1 MERRK
6 RKAISAV
13 LGTAIA
19 LVIVFTVFIPLIM
32 YLQSLQTIFMQ
43 EASRR
48 LQYELERIHEKL
60 EVHISI
66 TPAGTVYPN
75 HYIYVIIYNPGVLT
89 VDIPT
94 IYIESK
100 NKGIMEVPEKFSI
113 PPGGVQRYRLEKFY
127 IGRGEDDVVRI
138 KVVTLRG
145 NNFISRETIGPK
157 DLPYHLIITVSNMT
171 FGRQY
176 EIGVRS
182 IKEYGCVLLAM
193 RQELGCSEEEYAVIE
208 PQSFNDTNGLAIFK
222 VAPGEYSVWLKDL
235 SDNSPIA
242 STTIEVLNDVVLNL
256 PIPEIEWP
264 KQAPLRVDAI
274 HKNMTLVANEEGN
287 ALAVIPYII
296 SLGATPE
303 PLSAAIEIQYRNEIG
318 NIICAIDQGELST
331 INLNPGNMFL
341 GNFTLHCS
349 LGGGPGI
356 IRYNVSV
363 TNAVGILS
371 HKTYEKQQL
380 VKGGDEGVIKICVVK
395 RMTLLA
401 PGEENTGPKE
411 VEVRFIECP

>member
-19 LVIVFTVFIPLIM
+19 LVIIFTVFIPLIM

-60 EVHISI
+60 EVYVSI
-66 TPAGTVYPN
+66 TPAGAVYPN
-75 HYIYVIIYNPGVLT
+75 HYIYVMIYNPGVLT

-100 NKGIMEVPEKFSI
+100 NRGIIEVPEKFSI
-113 PPGGVQRYRLEKFY
+113 PPGGIQRYRLETFY
-127 IGRGEDDVVRI
+127 IGRGEDDAVRI
-138 KVVTLRG
+138 KIVTLRG
-145 NNFISRETIGPK
+145 NNFISKETIGPK
-157 DLPYHLIITVSNMT
+157 TLPYYLIVTVSNMT

-176 EIGVRS
+176 EIGVKS

-193 RQELGCSEEEYAVIE
+193 QQKSECSNEEVAIIE
-208 PQSFNDTNGLAIFK
+208 PQSFSDTNDLVIFK
-222 VAPGEYSVWLKDL
+222 IAPGEYEVWLKDL
-235 SDNSPIA
+235 MDNSPIA
-242 STTIEVLNDVVLNL
+242 SNKIEVFDDVVLNF
-256 PIPEIEWP
+256 PIPEITWP
-264 KQAPLRVDAI
+264 EQAPLRVDTI
-274 HKNMTLVANEEGN
+274 HKNTTLVANEEGE
-287 ALAVIPYII
+287 AYITIPYLI

-303 PLSAAIEIQYRNEIG
+303 PLSATIEIQYTSEIG
-318 NIICAIDQGELST
+318 NVVCSIDPDGSST
-331 INLNPGNMFL
+331 VKLNPGDSSL
-341 GNFTLHCS
+341 SNFTLHCS
-349 LGGGPGI
+349 LGEGPGL

-363 TNAVGILS
+363 TNAAGILS

-380 VKGGDEGVIKICVVK
+380 VKGGDEGVIKICVVR
-395 RMTLLA
+395 RMILLA
-401 PGEENTGPKE
+401 PGEEDAGPKE
-411 VEVRFIECP
+411 IEVRFIECP